1 MDFEAF
7 KASLAGAAPPA
18 GLSRALAALWHAA
31 KGDWDTAHAL
41 AQAEDNLSGAWVH
54 AYLHRVEGDQDNAG
68 YWYCRAGKP
77 HCRLPLDAEWQQI
90 VRSLLEASQMP
101 TGTR

>member
-18 GLSRALAALWHAA
+18 GMSRALAALWHAA
-31 KGDWDTAHAL
+31 KGDWGTAHAL
-41 AQAEDNLSGAWVH
+41 AQAEDDLSGAWVH

-68 YWYCRAGKP
+68 YWYRWAGRP
-77 HCRLPLDAEWQQI
+77 HCRLLLDAEWEQI
-90 VRSLLEASQMP
+90 ARSLLDAPQTP
-101 TGTR
+101 IGTR